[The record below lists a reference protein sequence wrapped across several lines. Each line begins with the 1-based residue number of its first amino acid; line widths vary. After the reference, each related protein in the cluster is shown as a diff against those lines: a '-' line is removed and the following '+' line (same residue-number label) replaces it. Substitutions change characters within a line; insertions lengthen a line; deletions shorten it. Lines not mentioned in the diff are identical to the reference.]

1 MPAPSAPTG
10 LTVLSQNGS
19 VFLNWTVPTSNGGAV
34 ITDYRVQRRLASQTD
49 ASFVVVP
56 DTVKAT
62 PGATIVSANGV
73 SYIFRVAAINR
84 FGVGA
89 YSANSAA
96 VTPYGIPNK
105 PNAPTC
111 ISGAGQV
118 TINWVAPAN
127 NGSAVTDYA
136 VQRKLNG
143 QGDAAYVS
151 LVDGVSTSTT
161 FTNTGLVNG
170 AGYIYRIA
178 AINARGASVWSA
190 DSAFVVPSAA
200 PNAPVNLVASAPYN
214 AANNTGGLVALSW
227 TAPANNGSLI
237 SDYIIQRKLDGQ
249 PDSSFAQVADA
260 VSPAVTASIA
270 SANGT
275 SYVFR
280 VAAVNAKGV
289 GAYSANSAVVT
300 PSIKPSVCPP
310 PICTRGFG
318 QVTLNWSPAT
328 SNGAAITNHIV
339 QRKINGQ
346 ADTAY
351 VSINTGS
358 GGTSYTATGL
368 VNGTAYV
375 FRVAAVNIRGAGPF
389 SPASQLVI
397 PGALPPG
404 APTSLV
410 ATIVNE
416 TGVSLSWTP
425 PANNGGASITGNIVQ
440 AKSVDRGSPYA
451 PYTWRTVANNYAP
464 GVSLD
469 LDGFDDLPT
478 NFRVAA
484 VNAAGTGTFSDIS
497 NTVTPSNK
505 LFDKSSWRDIVAE
518 PYFSHLNKA
527 ADRWY
532 KYIKYNSDVRSAIV
546 SANKTGWTDI
556 PGGVWNGLRLRANLT
571 VDGTLYPGYELY
583 SNSASTTVAS
593 TSVYRTLPLSNPP
606 DKRRNSITFSL
617 KINDYYRSILPENS
631 ILNAITHELGHALG
645 IGVFWQAAYAGS
657 TVPVN
662 HFLDGSVYSSCRD
675 AYNSI
680 TGLSRTKTPVENS
693 GGAGT
698 IGSHWEDNFR
708 TETTTSYPGVDNEL
722 MRGSVLESMVLS
734 RLSIRTLVD
743 FGYEEISPG
752 SIGEG
757 NPRLINSG
765 QTPTPI
771 RNNDVFVSCGGYTT
785 PPEGIVNMP
794 FEELFSEQV
803 VVE

>member
-34 ITDYRVQRRLASQTD
+34 ITDYRIQRRLASQTD
-49 ASFVVVP
+49 ASFAVVT

-84 FGVGA
+84 FGVGT

-96 VTPYGIPNK
+96 VTPYGIPSK

-127 NGSAVTDYA
+127 NGSVITDYA

-143 QGDAAYVS
+143 QIAYTS
-151 LVDGVSTSTT
+151 LVDGVSSATT

-170 AGYIYRIA
+170 VGYIYRIA
-178 AINARGASVWSA
+178 AINARGASLWSA
-190 DSAFVVPSAA
+190 DSAVVIPSSA
-200 PNAPVNLVASAPYN
+200 PNAPINLSVSAPYN
-214 AANNTGGLVALSW
+214 AATNTGGLVALSW

-237 SDYIIQRKLDGQ
+237 TDYIIQRRLDGQ
-249 PDSSFAQVADA
+249 PDSSFAQVTDA

-270 SANGT
+270 SINGT

-280 VAAVNAKGV
+280 VAAKNIKGQ

-300 PSIKPSVCPP
+300 PSIRPSVCPT

-328 SNGAAITNHIV
+328 SNGSAITNHIV

-358 GGTSYTATGL
+358 GATSYTATGL

-375 FRVAAVNIRGAGPF
+375 FRVAAVNIRGAGPY

-397 PGALPPG
+397 PGALPPS
-404 APTSLV
+404 APTNLV

-425 PANNGGASITGNIVQ
+425 PTNNGGAAITSYVVQ
-440 AKSVDRGSPYA
+440 AKPEDPPIPNLPYE
-451 PYTWRTVANNYAP
+451 WKTVSSNYAP
-464 GVSLD
+464 GVSLP

-478 NFRVAA
+478 YFRVAA
-484 VNAAGTGTFSDIS
+484 VNAAGAGSYSSFS
-497 NTVTPSNK
+497 NGVTPSNK
-505 LFDKSSWRDIVAE
+505 LFDKSSWRGVVAE
-518 PYFSHLNKA
+518 PYFSYLNKA

-532 KYIKYNSDVRSAIV
+532 KYIKYNSTNRSTIA
-546 SANKTGWTDI
+546 SETSG
-556 PGGVWNGLRLRANLT
+556 WNGLRLENGEYT
-571 VDGTLYPGYELY
+571 FYT
-583 SNSASTTVAS
+583 NSASSTIAS
-593 TSVYRTLPLSNPP
+593 SGPIYVKPLGG
-606 DKRRNSITFSL
+606 KKYVSISFQL
-617 KINDYYRSILPENS
+617 NINDHHRTKANPLTENNW
-631 ILNAITHELGHALG
+631 IDTITHELGHALG
-645 IGVFWQAAYAGS
+645 IGLYWNADVVPGATSPVDFFLDGTVYTLGQAAYNA
-657 TVPVN
+657 
-662 HFLDGSVYSSCRD
+662 
-675 AYNSI
+675 I
-680 TGLSRTKTPVENS
+680 TSQTRSKMPLENT
-693 GGAGT
+693 GGGGT
-698 IGSHWEDNFR
+698 ASAHWEDSFR
-708 TETTTSYPGVDNEL
+708 PASAAGSLGVSYPGLSNEL
-722 MRGSVLESMVLS
+722 MVGYIVNNMVMS
-734 RLSIRTLVD
+734 RLTIKTLVD
-743 FGYEEISPG
+743 FGYEEINPG
-752 SIGEG
+752 TSEG
-757 NPRLINSG
+757 NPGLVSSITAG
-765 QTPTPI
+765 
-771 RNNDVFVSCGGYTT
+771 FV
-785 PPEGIVNMP
+785 EGEILGKCEGVKMDKVIIM
-794 FEELFSEQV
+794 EEDQV
-803 VVE
+803 